1 MRRTP
6 VNAVYAA
13 REPLSKA
20 NVNGGSHVRTLKS
33 SVLFLTLLFGAFSGK
48 SAAGQGIQQFEGHVA
63 DSSGAAVP
71 GAAVTIH
78 NEGTGIDVK
87 VTTTG
92 AGDYTAPYLK
102 PGLYTITAELAGF
115 QKISKAHVSLEID
128 QTSKQDFLLPA
139 GNVTESV
146 TVDAEGS
153 QIELAKADRGE
164 VIEIERIEELPLD
177 GRNAL
182 ELFALSPGTQITINP
197 LFQRQQDNVN
207 QGLIVNGVTIN
218 PAAQYIDNITNDNA
232 GNYTGYNVPL
242 DSIGQFKVVLNAY
255 DASYGRSA
263 GSAVNVSV
271 KSGTN
276 NIHGTVY
283 EFALRPF
290 LDASTWAYDYS
301 RAGTNAKHRRD
312 QFGVQLDGPIVIPHV
327 YNGRDKAFFE
337 LQWDQSYESLPAS
350 APTITSVPNPAW
362 LTGNFQGATYF
373 NTTTNS
379 LQPLIIYDPL
389 SPLTTFV
396 DPIDGKTKTTHQPFP
411 NNIIPTTCTPI
422 APSTRC
428 STINPI
434 GAALAQYYNGI
445 TPNFNPGVGFAPYQ
459 NNLQFIQVET
469 DISRNGTVKLDY
481 NFSDKDRASL
491 RWGGFERADIN
502 NPNGIPASD
511 PANEIASQIQPD
523 ELQFALEEVH
533 TFSPNFIMSNK
544 AIVSTYKQSLLYGTR
559 GDYLNQLGFSSNFVN
574 QAFTKNMIP
583 YIAPT
588 SNLGGAAFTP
598 LSFTTPG
605 RRNIAHEL
613 AYEPDVTYVLGR
625 HTVRAG
631 VDLRLL
637 QYTTSAPGQN
647 NQFAFTNTFTGALG
661 PGYAYAT
668 GYTSGNAIASLLIG
682 DPSSGSSGNQV
693 NPFYSQ
699 HYVGLWAQDD
709 FKLTSKLT
717 LNVGVRYDL
726 LGARTERHNQ
736 VTGAFNSTVVNAAD
750 ALVTNRAGLS
760 GQLLGGLSFAGV
772 NGVQRGAYATNLA
785 NFAPRFGAAYAFSD
799 RTSLRFGFGEFFIND
814 ESVNGGAGFSS
825 TTNYTNSPDNG
836 LTPTGNLANPFSSFV
851 PVLGPVGGTATG
863 LGGALTFVNPNYQ
876 IPNVWQYSASVEQL
890 LTKRDTVDI
899 SVSSTRG
906 HGLPGNDDL
915 NHISAA
921 YQAKCDVNRGAANGD
936 RIKYCDGANGT
947 PAQMMNPFA
956 GLTPFSGTSYFTNTM
971 IATSNF
977 SRPFPEFTSIT
988 ETNLNLIHTWYNS
1001 LQVTAAHKAS
1011 RDLTLHFAY
1020 TWSKN
1025 MQSGAIIDT
1034 VNRIIQRQLV
1044 GNDRKSVVTL
1054 SGVYYLPVG
1063 RGKAL
1068 LGHTNRFVDA
1078 LIGGYEV
1085 APSYQYLSGEPW
1097 ILGNNVI
1104 QGTNFVQ
1111 NASIGQHIT
1120 QLPFDA
1126 GHLYNRLRAA
1136 SPCVGVKDQ
1145 DTGIITPGNP
1155 ANYTANGCNSFP
1167 IYRLN
1172 SAYSVQQNVVYSGV
1186 RYPGTVYFDASISK
1200 RFTYNDHVS
1209 FQIRLDANNA
1219 LNHPNFSYGT
1229 GAFSN
1234 QTSVPDAITND
1245 PTSNNFGTIQKG
1257 PESPG
1262 NLPREIQLAGK
1273 LFF

>member
-1 MRRTP
+1 MPRTP
-6 VNAVYAA
+6 AIPVQKT
-13 REPLSKA
+13 REPLKA
-20 NVNGGSHVRTLKS
+20 VDTNREFTVSSLKS
-33 SVLFLTLLFGAFSGK
+33 RGFFLFLLFAVIAGK
-48 SAAGQGIQQFEGHVA
+48 SSAAQGIQQFEGHIT

-71 GAAVTIH
+71 GANVTIH
-78 NEGTGIDVK
+78 NEGTGVDVK
-87 VTTTG
+87 VKTTG

-102 PGLYTITAELAGF
+102 PGLYTITAELTGF
-115 QKISKAHVSLEID
+115 QKTSKTHITLEID
-128 QTSKQDFLLPA
+128 QTSKEDFSLPA

-164 VIEIERIEELPLD
+164 VIESERVQELPLD

-197 LFQRQQDNVN
+197 LFQRAQDNVN

-218 PAAQYIDNITNDNA
+218 PAAQYIDNVTNDNA
-232 GNYTGYNVPL
+232 GNYSGYNVPL

-290 LDASTWAYDYS
+290 LDASTWAYDFS
-301 RAGTNAKHRRD
+301 HAGVNAKHRRD
-312 QFGVQLDGPIVIPHV
+312 QFGVQLDGPIVIPHL

-350 APTITSVPNPAW
+350 SPTITSVPNPAW

-373 NTTTNS
+373 NTTTNT
-379 LQPLIIYDPL
+379 LLPLIIYDPL

-396 DPIDGKTKTTHQPFP
+396 DPADGKTKTTHQPFA

-428 STINPI
+428 STINPV

-445 TPNFNPGVGFAPYQ
+445 VPNFNPGPGFAPYQ

-481 NFSDKDRASL
+481 TFSDKDRASL

-511 PANEIASQIQPD
+511 PANEIASQVQPD
-523 ELQFALEEVH
+523 ELQFALEEIH
-533 TFSPNFIMSNK
+533 TFSSNFIMNNK
-544 AIVSTYKQSLLYGTR
+544 AVVSTYKQSLLYGTR
-559 GDYLNQLGFSSNFVN
+559 GDYLNQLGFSSNFVS

-583 YIAPT
+583 YVAPT

-605 RRNIAHEL
+605 RRNIAHEV

-625 HTVRAG
+625 HTVRGG

-647 NQFAFTNTFTGALG
+647 NQFGFTNTFTGALG

-668 GYTSGNAIASLLIG
+668 GYTSGNSIASLLIG
-682 DPSSGSSGNQV
+682 DPNSGSSGNQI

-699 HYVGLWAQDD
+699 HYLGLWAQDD

-717 LNVGVRYDL
+717 INVGVRYDL
-726 LGARTERHNQ
+726 LGARTERRNQ
-736 VTGAFNSTVVNAAD
+736 LTAAFNPTAVNPANAQI
-750 ALVTNRAGLS
+750 TNRAGLA
-760 GQLLGGLSFAGV
+760 GPLLGGLTFAGV

-785 NFAPRFGAAYAFSD
+785 NIAPRFGAAYAFSD
-799 RTSLRFGFGEFFIND
+799 RTSLRFGFGEFFVND
-814 ESVNGGAGFSS
+814 ETVNGNGGFSS
-825 TTNYTNSPDNG
+825 TTNYTNSPDAG
-836 LTPTGNLANPFSSFV
+836 LTPTGNLANPFPTFV
-851 PVLGPVGGTATG
+851 PALGASTGLATGVGGG
-863 LGGALTFVNPNYQ
+863 ISFVNPNYK
-876 IPNVWQYSASVEQL
+876 IPSVWQYSASVEQL
-890 LTKRDTVDI
+890 ITKRDTLDI
-899 SVSSTRG
+899 SLSSTRA
-906 HGLPGNDDL
+906 HGLPGSDDL

-921 YQAKCDVNRGAANGD
+921 FQAQCDPARGAPSGN
-936 RIKYCDGANGT
+936 RLLYCDSATTTQANVS
-947 PAQMMNPFA
+947 NPFLGA
-956 GLTPFSGTSYFTNTM
+956 AAFSGTSYFTSPT
-971 IATSNF
+971 IKASNLT
-977 SRPFPEFTSIT
+977 RPFPEFTSIT
-988 ETNLNLIHTWYNS
+988 ETNLNIVHSWYNS
-1001 LQVTAAHKAS
+1001 LQVTAAHQAS

-1025 MQSGAIIDT
+1025 MQAGAIVDT
-1034 VNRIIQRQLV
+1034 VNRVIQRQLI
-1044 GNDRKSVVTL
+1044 GNDRTSVATL

-1063 RGKAL
+1063 RGKLL
-1068 LGHTNRFVDA
+1068 LGHVNRVVDL

-1097 ILGNNVI
+1097 QPGN
-1104 QGTNFVQ
+1104 NFVQ
-1111 NASIGQHIT
+1111 TANIGQHVT

-1126 GHLYNRLRAA
+1126 LHSYNRLRTA
-1136 SPCVGVKDQ
+1136 SPCVGVQDQ
-1145 DTGIITPGNP
+1145 DTGLITPGNP
-1155 ANYTANGCNSFP
+1155 VNYAANGCNSFP

-1186 RYPGTVYFDASISK
+1186 RNPVTQYFDASISK
-1200 RFTYNDHVS
+1200 RFIYNDHVS
-1209 FQIRLDANNA
+1209 FQIRMDANNA
-1219 LNHPNFSYGT
+1219 LNHPNFSYGS
-1229 GAFSN
+1229 GSFSN
-1234 QTSVPDAITND
+1234 QSSVPDAITND